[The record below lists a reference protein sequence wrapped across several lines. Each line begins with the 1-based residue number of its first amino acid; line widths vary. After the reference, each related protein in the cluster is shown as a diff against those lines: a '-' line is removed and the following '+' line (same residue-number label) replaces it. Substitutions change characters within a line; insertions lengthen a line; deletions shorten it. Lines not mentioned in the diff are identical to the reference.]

1 MVSLSIKDYDLKSP
15 SVITVGTF
23 DGIHLGHQKLIKRV
37 LDISKKENL
46 NSIILSFHPHPKIV
60 LNNNL
65 KISLLNTLE
74 EKKEILNSYDIDYFI
89 IKEFTKEFSRL
100 SPLEFV
106 RDILVKKLNVKH
118 IVIGYDHHFGR
129 NRDASTSQLKEFS
142 KIFDFKV
149 TEVKALVE
157 NNISVSSTKIRSFIN
172 EGDFINANNFLGY
185 NFILS
190 GQVHKGLGRGKK
202 LGFPTAN
209 ITIGKNKIK
218 PVNGVYFI
226 YSEFNESVVYGM
238 MNIGSNPTF
247 EDKKSSIEIHFF
259 DFTENLYD
267 LNISVRIVS
276 KIRNEIKFK
285 NADHLSNQ
293 LEKDEKK
300 CIELIS
306 LLKKTT

>member
-15 SVITVGTF
+15 SVISVGTF
-23 DGIHLGHQKLIKRV
+23 DGIHIGHQKLIKRV

-60 LNNNL
+60 LNNNPE
-65 KISLLNTLE
+65 ISLLNTLE
-74 EKKEILNSYDIDYFI
+74 EKKEILNIYDIDYFI
-89 IKEFTKEFSRL
+89 LKEFTKEFSRL

-106 RDILVKKLNVKH
+106 RDILVKKLNAKH

-129 NRDASTSQLKEFS
+129 NRDASVSQLKEFS

-157 NNISVSSTKIRSFIN
+157 NNISVSSTKIRGFIK
-172 EGDFINANNFLGY
+172 EGNFIKANNFLGY

-190 GQVHKGLGRGKK
+190 GQVNKGLGRGKK

-209 ITIGKNKIK
+209 ITIDKNKIK
-218 PVNGVYFI
+218 PGNGVYFI
-226 YSEFNESVVYGM
+226 YSEFNDSVVYGM

-247 EDKKSSIEIHFF
+247 NDKKSSIEIHFF

-293 LEKDEKK
+293 LEKDQKK

-306 LLKKTT
+306 ILKKTT

>member
-46 NSIILSFHPHPKIV
+46 NSIILSFYPHPKIV
-60 LNNNL
+60 LNNNPE
-65 KISLLNTLE
+65 ISLLNTLE
-74 EKKEILNSYDIDYFI
+74 EKKEILNSYNIDYLVL
-89 IKEFTKEFSRL
+89 KEFTKEFSRL

-129 NRDASTSQLKEFS
+129 NRDASVSQLKEFS

-157 NNISVSSTKIRSFIN
+157 NNISVSSTKIRGFIK
-172 EGDFINANNFLGY
+172 EGNFINANRFLGY

-190 GQVHKGLGRGKK
+190 GQVNKGLGRGKK

-209 ITIGKNKIK
+209 ISIDKNKIK
-218 PVNGVYFI
+218 PGNGVYFI
-226 YSEFNESVVYGM
+226 YSEFNESVVHGM

-247 EDKKSSIEIHFF
+247 KDKKSSIEIHFF
-259 DFTENLYD
+259 HFTEDLYD
-267 LNISVRIVS
+267 LDISVRIVS

-285 NADHLSNQ
+285 NANHLSNQ
-293 LEKDEKK
+293 LEKDQKK

-306 LLKKTT
+306 ILKKTT

>member
-46 NSIILSFHPHPKIV
+46 NSIILSFYPHPKIV
-60 LNNNL
+60 LNNNPE
-65 KISLLNTLE
+65 ISLLNTLE
-74 EKKEILNSYDIDYFI
+74 EKKEILNSYNIDYLVL
-89 IKEFTKEFSRL
+89 KEFTKEFSRL

-129 NRDASTSQLKEFS
+129 NRDASVSQLKEFS

-157 NNISVSSTKIRSFIN
+157 NNISVSSTKIRAFIK
-172 EGDFINANNFLGY
+172 EGNFINANKFLGY
-185 NFILS
+185 DFIFS
-190 GQVHKGLGRGKK
+190 GQVNKGLGRGKK

-209 ITIGKNKIK
+209 ISIDKNKIK
-218 PVNGVYFI
+218 PGNGVYFI
-226 YSEFNESVVYGM
+226 YSEFNQTFVYGM

-247 EDKKSSIEIHFF
+247 KDKKSSIEIHFF

-267 LNISVRIVS
+267 LDISVRIVS

-285 NADHLSNQ
+285 SADHLSNQ
-293 LEKDEKK
+293 LEKDQKK

-306 LLKKTT
+306 ILKKTT

>member
-60 LNNNL
+60 LNNNPE
-65 KISLLNTLE
+65 ISLLNTLE
-74 EKKEILNSYDIDYFI
+74 EKKEILNSYNIDYLVL
-89 IKEFTKEFSRL
+89 KEFTKEFSRL

-129 NRDASTSQLKEFS
+129 NRDASVSQLKEFS

-157 NNISVSSTKIRSFIN
+157 NNISVSSTKIRAFIK
-172 EGDFINANNFLGY
+172 EGNFINANKFLGY
-185 NFILS
+185 NFIFS
-190 GQVHKGLGRGKK
+190 GQVNKGLGRGKK

-209 ITIGKNKIK
+209 ISIDKNKIK
-218 PVNGVYFI
+218 PGNGVYFI
-226 YSEFNESVVYGM
+226 YSEFNQTFVYGM

-247 EDKKSSIEIHFF
+247 KDKKSSIEIHFF

-285 NADHLSNQ
+285 NADDLSNQ
-293 LEKDEKK
+293 LEEDQKK

>member
-46 NSIILSFHPHPKIV
+46 NSIILSFYPHPKIV
-60 LNNNL
+60 LNNNPE
-65 KISLLNTLE
+65 ISLLNTLE
-74 EKKEILNSYDIDYFI
+74 EKKEILNSYDIDYLI
-89 IKEFTKEFSRL
+89 LKEFTKEFSRL

-129 NRDASTSQLKEFS
+129 NRDASVSQLKEFS

-157 NNISVSSTKIRSFIN
+157 NNISVSSTKIRGFIK
-172 EGDFINANNFLGY
+172 EGNFINANRFLGY

-190 GQVHKGLGRGKK
+190 GQVNKGLGRGKK

-209 ITIGKNKIK
+209 ISIDKNKIK
-218 PVNGVYFI
+218 PGNGVYFI
-226 YSEFNESVVYGM
+226 YSEFNESVVHGM

-247 EDKKSSIEIHFF
+247 KDKKSSIEIHFF
-259 DFTENLYD
+259 HFTEDLYD
-267 LNISVRIVS
+267 LDISVRIVS

-293 LEKDEKK
+293 LEKDQKK

-306 LLKKTT
+306 ILKKTT

>member
-46 NSIILSFHPHPKIV
+46 NSIILSFYPHPKIV
-60 LNNNL
+60 LNNNPE
-65 KISLLNTLE
+65 ISLLNTLE
-74 EKKEILNSYDIDYFI
+74 EKKEILNSYDIDYLI
-89 IKEFTKEFSRL
+89 LKEFTKEFSRL

-129 NRDASTSQLKEFS
+129 NRDASVSQLKEFS

-157 NNISVSSTKIRSFIN
+157 NNISVSSTKIRGFIK
-172 EGDFINANNFLGY
+172 EGNFIEANRFLGY
-185 NFILS
+185 NFIFS
-190 GQVHKGLGRGKK
+190 GKVNKGLGRGKK

-209 ITIGKNKIK
+209 ITIDKNKIK
-218 PVNGVYFI
+218 PGNGVYFI
-226 YSEFNESVVYGM
+226 YSKFNESFVYGM

-247 EDKKSSIEIHFF
+247 KDKKSSIEIHFF

-267 LNISVRIVS
+267 LDISVRIVS

-285 NADHLSNQ
+285 SADHLSNQ
-293 LEKDEKK
+293 LEKDQKK

-306 LLKKTT
+306 ILKKTT

>member
-46 NSIILSFHPHPKIV
+46 NSIILSFYPHPKIV
-60 LNNNL
+60 LNNNPE
-65 KISLLNTLE
+65 ISLLNTLE
-74 EKKEILNSYDIDYFI
+74 EKKEILNSYDIDYLI
-89 IKEFTKEFSRL
+89 LKEFTKEFSRL

-129 NRDASTSQLKEFS
+129 NRDASVSQLKEFS

-157 NNISVSSTKIRSFIN
+157 NNISVSSTKIRAFIK
-172 EGDFINANNFLGY
+172 EGNFINANKFLGY
-185 NFILS
+185 NFIFS
-190 GQVHKGLGRGKK
+190 GQVNKGLGRGKK
-202 LGFPTAN
+202 LGFTTAN
-209 ITIGKNKIK
+209 ISIDKNKIK
-218 PVNGVYFI
+218 PGNGVYFI
-226 YSEFNESVVYGM
+226 YSEFKQTFVYGM

-247 EDKKSSIEIHFF
+247 KDKKSSIEIHFF

-267 LNISVRIVS
+267 LDISVRIVS

-285 NADHLSNQ
+285 SADHLSNQ
-293 LEKDEKK
+293 LEKDQKK

-306 LLKKTT
+306 ILKKTT

>member
-46 NSIILSFHPHPKIV
+46 NSIILSFYPHPKIV
-60 LNNNL
+60 LNNNPE
-65 KISLLNTLE
+65 ISLLNTLE
-74 EKKEILNSYDIDYFI
+74 EKKEILNSYDIDYLI
-89 IKEFTKEFSRL
+89 LKEFTKEFSRL

-129 NRDASTSQLKEFS
+129 NRDASVSQLKEFS

-157 NNISVSSTKIRSFIN
+157 NNISVSSTKIRGFIK
-172 EGDFINANNFLGY
+172 EGNFINANRFLGY

-190 GQVHKGLGRGKK
+190 GQVNKGLGRGKK

-209 ITIGKNKIK
+209 ISIDKNKIK
-218 PVNGVYFI
+218 PGNGVYFI
-226 YSEFNESVVYGM
+226 YSEFNESVVHGM

-247 EDKKSSIEIHFF
+247 KDKKSSIEIHFF
-259 DFTENLYD
+259 HFTEDLYD
-267 LNISVRIVS
+267 LDISVRIVS

-293 LEKDEKK
+293 LTKDQKK

-306 LLKKTT
+306 ILKKTT

>member
-46 NSIILSFHPHPKIV
+46 NSIILSFYPHPKIV
-60 LNNNL
+60 LNNNPE
-65 KISLLNTLE
+65 ISLLNTLE

-89 IKEFTKEFSRL
+89 LKEFTKEFSRL

-129 NRDASTSQLKEFS
+129 NRDASVSQLKEFS

-157 NNISVSSTKIRSFIN
+157 NNISVSSTKIRAFIK
-172 EGDFINANNFLGY
+172 EGNFINANKFLGY
-185 NFILS
+185 NFIFS
-190 GQVHKGLGRGKK
+190 GQVNKGLGRGKK

-209 ITIGKNKIK
+209 ISIDKNKIK
-218 PVNGVYFI
+218 PGNGVYFI
-226 YSEFNESVVYGM
+226 YSEFNQTFVYGM

-247 EDKKSSIEIHFF
+247 KDKKSSIEIHFF

-285 NADHLSNQ
+285 NADDLSNQ
-293 LEKDEKK
+293 LEEDQKK

>member
-46 NSIILSFHPHPKIV
+46 NSIILSFHPHPKII
-60 LNNNL
+60 LNNNPQ
-65 KISLLNTLE
+65 ISLLNTLE

-89 IKEFTKEFSRL
+89 LKEFTKEFSRL

-106 RDILVKKLNVKH
+106 RDILVKKLNAKH

-129 NRDASTSQLKEFS
+129 NRDASVSQLKEFS

-149 TEVKALVE
+149 TEVKALAE
-157 NNISVSSTKIRSFIN
+157 NNMSVSSTKIRGFIK
-172 EGDFINANNFLGY
+172 EGNFINANRFLGY

-190 GQVHKGLGRGKK
+190 GKVNKGLGRGKK

-209 ITIGKNKIK
+209 ITIDKNKIK

-226 YSEFNESVVYGM
+226 YSEFNDSVIYGM

-247 EDKKSSIEIHFF
+247 KDKKSSIEIHFF
-259 DFTENLYD
+259 DFSENLYD
-267 LNISVRIVS
+267 LNISLRIVS

-293 LEKDEKK
+293 LEKDQKK

-306 LLKKTT
+306 ILKKTT

>member
-46 NSIILSFHPHPKIV
+46 NSIILSFYPHPKIV
-60 LNNNL
+60 LNNNPE
-65 KISLLNTLE
+65 ISLLNTLE
-74 EKKEILNSYDIDYFI
+74 EKKEILNSYDIDYLI
-89 IKEFTKEFSRL
+89 LKEFTKEFSRL

-129 NRDASTSQLKEFS
+129 NRDASVLQLKEFS

-157 NNISVSSTKIRSFIN
+157 NNISVSSTKIRGFIK
-172 EGDFINANNFLGY
+172 EGNFIEANRFLGY
-185 NFILS
+185 NFIFS
-190 GQVHKGLGRGKK
+190 GKVNKGLGRGKK

-209 ITIGKNKIK
+209 ITIDKNKIK
-218 PVNGVYFI
+218 PGNGVYFI
-226 YSEFNESVVYGM
+226 YSKFNESFVYGM

-247 EDKKSSIEIHFF
+247 KDKKSSIEIHFF
-259 DFTENLYD
+259 DFTKDLYD
-267 LNISVRIVS
+267 LDISVRIVS

-293 LEKDEKK
+293 LAKDQKK

-306 LLKKTT
+306 ILKKTT

>member
-1 MVSLSIKDYDLKSP
+1 M
-15 SVITVGTF
+15 
-23 DGIHLGHQKLIKRV
+23 
-37 LDISKKENL
+37 
-46 NSIILSFHPHPKIV
+46 
-60 LNNNL
+60 
-65 KISLLNTLE
+65 LNTLE

-89 IKEFTKEFSRL
+89 LKEFTKEFSRL

-106 RDILVKKLNVKH
+106 RDILVKKLNAKH

-129 NRDASTSQLKEFS
+129 NRDASVSQLKEFS

-157 NNISVSSTKIRSFIN
+157 NNISVSSTKIRGFIK
-172 EGDFINANNFLGY
+172 EGNFIKANNFLGY

-190 GQVHKGLGRGKK
+190 GQVNKGLGRGKK

-209 ITIGKNKIK
+209 ITIDKNKIK
-218 PVNGVYFI
+218 PGNGVYFI
-226 YSEFNESVVYGM
+226 YSEFNDSVVYGM

-247 EDKKSSIEIHFF
+247 NDKKSSIEIHFF
-259 DFTENLYD
+259 DFTENLYH
-267 LNISVRIVS
+267 LNTSVRIVS

-285 NADHLSNQ
+285 NADDLSNQ
-293 LEKDEKK
+293 LEEDQKK

>member
-15 SVITVGTF
+15 SVISVGTF

-60 LNNNL
+60 LNNNPE
-65 KISLLNTLE
+65 ISLLNTLE

-89 IKEFTKEFSRL
+89 LKEFTKEFSRL

-106 RDILVKKLNVKH
+106 RDILVKKLNAKH

-129 NRDASTSQLKEFS
+129 NRDASVSQLKEFS

-157 NNISVSSTKIRSFIN
+157 NNISVSSTKIRAFIKDGN
-172 EGDFINANNFLGY
+172 FINANRFLGY

-190 GQVHKGLGRGKK
+190 GQVNKGLGRGKK

-209 ITIGKNKIK
+209 ITIDKNKIK
-218 PVNGVYFI
+218 PGNGVYFI
-226 YSEFNESVVYGM
+226 YSEFNDSVVYGM

-247 EDKKSSIEIHFF
+247 NDKKSSIEIHFF

-293 LEKDEKK
+293 LEKDQKK

-306 LLKKTT
+306 ILKKTT

>member
-1 MVSLSIKDYDLKSP
+1 MVSLSIKDYDLKSS

-65 KISLLNTLE
+65 EISLLNTLE

-129 NRDASTSQLKEFS
+129 NREASTSQLKEFS

-157 NNISVSSTKIRSFIN
+157 NNISVSSTKIRSFIK

-190 GQVHKGLGRGKK
+190 GKVHKGLGRGKK

-218 PVNGVYFI
+218 PGNGVYFI
-226 YSEFNESVVYGM
+226 YFQFNESAVYGM

-247 EDKKSSIEIHFF
+247 KDKKSSIEIHFF

-293 LEKDEKK
+293 LEKDQKK

>member
-1 MVSLSIKDYDLKSP
+1 MVSLSIKDYDLKFP

-46 NSIILSFHPHPKIV
+46 NSIILSFYPHPKIV
-60 LNNNL
+60 LNNNPE
-65 KISLLNTLE
+65 ISLLNTLE
-74 EKKEILNSYDIDYFI
+74 EKKEILNSYNIDYLVL
-89 IKEFTKEFSRL
+89 KEFTKEFSRL

-129 NRDASTSQLKEFS
+129 NRDASVSQLKEFS

-157 NNISVSSTKIRSFIN
+157 NNISVSSTKIRAFIK
-172 EGDFINANNFLGY
+172 EGNFINANKFLGY
-185 NFILS
+185 NFIFS
-190 GQVHKGLGRGKK
+190 GQVNKGLGRGKK

-209 ITIGKNKIK
+209 ISIDKNKIK
-218 PVNGVYFI
+218 PGNGVYFI
-226 YSEFNESVVYGM
+226 YSEFNQTFVYGM

-247 EDKKSSIEIHFF
+247 KDKKSSIEVHFF

-267 LNISVRIVS
+267 LDISVRIVS
-276 KIRNEIKFK
+276 KIRNEIKF
-285 NADHLSNQ
+285 NSADHLSNQ
-293 LEKDEKK
+293 LEKDQKK

-306 LLKKTT
+306 ILKKTT

>member
-60 LNNNL
+60 LNNNPE
-65 KISLLNTLE
+65 ISLLNTLE
-74 EKKEILNSYDIDYFI
+74 EKKEILNSYDIDYLI
-89 IKEFTKEFSRL
+89 LKEFTKEFSRL

-129 NRDASTSQLKEFS
+129 NRDASVSQLKEFS

-149 TEVKALVE
+149 TEVKALFE
-157 NNISVSSTKIRSFIN
+157 NNISVSSTKIRGFIK
-172 EGDFINANNFLGY
+172 EGDFINANRFLGY

-190 GQVHKGLGRGKK
+190 GQVNKGLGRGKK

-209 ITIGKNKIK
+209 ITIDKNKIK
-218 PVNGVYFI
+218 PGNGVYFI

-238 MNIGSNPTF
+238 MNIGSNL
-247 EDKKSSIEIHFF
+247 SLIH
-259 DFTENLYD
+259 
-267 LNISVRIVS
+267 I
-276 KIRNEIKFK
+276 
-285 NADHLSNQ
+285 
-293 LEKDEKK
+293 
-300 CIELIS
+300 
-306 LLKKTT
+306 

>member
-60 LNNNL
+60 LNNNPE
-65 KISLLNTLE
+65 IILLNTLE

-89 IKEFTKEFSRL
+89 LKGFTKEFSRL

-106 RDILVKKLNVKH
+106 RDILVKKLNAKH

-129 NRDASTSQLKEFS
+129 NRDASVSQLKEFS

-157 NNISVSSTKIRSFIN
+157 NNISVSSTKIRGFIK
-172 EGDFINANNFLGY
+172 EGNFIKANNFLGY

-190 GQVHKGLGRGKK
+190 GQVNKGLGRGKK

-209 ITIGKNKIK
+209 ITIDKNKIK
-218 PVNGVYFI
+218 PGNGVYFI
-226 YSEFNESVVYGM
+226 YSEFNDSVVYGM

-247 EDKKSSIEIHFF
+247 NDKKSSIEIHFF

-293 LEKDEKK
+293 LEKDQKK

-306 LLKKTT
+306 ILKKTT

>member
-23 DGIHLGHQKLIKRV
+23 DGIHLGHQKLIKKV

-60 LNNNL
+60 LNNNPE
-65 KISLLNTLE
+65 ISLLNTLE

-89 IKEFTKEFSRL
+89 LKEFTKEFSRL

-129 NRDASTSQLKEFS
+129 NRDASVSQLKEFS
-142 KIFDFKV
+142 KIFNFKV
-149 TEVKALVE
+149 TEVRA
-157 NNISVSSTKIRSFIN
+157 FIKD
-172 EGDFINANNFLGY
+172 GDFNNANSFLGY

-190 GQVHKGLGRGKK
+190 GQVNKGLGRGKK

-209 ITIGKNKIK
+209 ISIDKNKIK
-218 PVNGVYFI
+218 PGNGVYFI
-226 YSEFNESVVYGM
+226 YSDFNESVVYGM

-247 EDKKSSIEIHFF
+247 KDKKSSIEIHFF
-259 DFTENLYD
+259 DFTEDLYD
-267 LNISVRIVS
+267 LDISVRIVS

-293 LEKDEKK
+293 LAKDQKK

-306 LLKKTT
+306 ILKKTT

>member
-60 LNNNL
+60 LNNNPE
-65 KISLLNTLE
+65 ISLLNTLE
-74 EKKEILNSYDIDYFI
+74 EKKEILNSYDIDYLI
-89 IKEFTKEFSRL
+89 LKEFTKEFSRL

-129 NRDASTSQLKEFS
+129 NRDASVSQLKEFS

-157 NNISVSSTKIRSFIN
+157 NNISVSSTKIRAFIK
-172 EGDFINANNFLGY
+172 EGNFINANKFLGY
-185 NFILS
+185 NFIFS
-190 GQVHKGLGRGKK
+190 GQVNKGLGRGKK

-209 ITIGKNKIK
+209 INIDKNKIK
-218 PVNGVYFI
+218 PGNGVYFI
-226 YSEFNESVVYGM
+226 YSEFNQTFVYGM

-247 EDKKSSIEIHFF
+247 KDKKSSIEIHFF

-267 LNISVRIVS
+267 LDISVRIVS

-285 NADHLSNQ
+285 SADHLSNQ
-293 LEKDEKK
+293 LEKDQKK

-306 LLKKTT
+306 ILKKTT

>member
-1 MVSLSIKDYDLKSP
+1 MGSLSIKDYDLKSP

-60 LNNNL
+60 LNNNPE
-65 KISLLNTLE
+65 IILLNTLE

-89 IKEFTKEFSRL
+89 LKEFTKEFSRL

-106 RDILVKKLNVKH
+106 RDILVKKLNAKH

-129 NRDASTSQLKEFS
+129 NRDASVSQLKEFS

-218 PVNGVYFI
+218 PGNGVYFI
-226 YSEFNESVVYGM
+226 YSEFNDSVVYGM

-247 EDKKSSIEIHFF
+247 NDKKSSIEIHFF

-293 LEKDEKK
+293 LEKDQKK

-306 LLKKTT
+306 ILKKTT

>member
-46 NSIILSFHPHPKIV
+46 NSIILSFYPHPKIV
-60 LNNNL
+60 LNNNPE
-65 KISLLNTLE
+65 ISLLNTLE
-74 EKKEILNSYDIDYFI
+74 EKKEILNSYNIDYLVL
-89 IKEFTKEFSRL
+89 KEFTKEFSRL

-129 NRDASTSQLKEFS
+129 NRDASVSQLKEFS

-157 NNISVSSTKIRSFIN
+157 NNISVSSTKIRAFIK
-172 EGDFINANNFLGY
+172 EGNFINANKFLGY
-185 NFILS
+185 NFIFS
-190 GQVHKGLGRGKK
+190 GQVNKGLGRGKK

-209 ITIGKNKIK
+209 ISIDKNKIK
-218 PVNGVYFI
+218 PGNGVYFI
-226 YSEFNESVVYGM
+226 YSEFNQTFVYGM

-247 EDKKSSIEIHFF
+247 KDKKSSIEIHFF

-267 LNISVRIVS
+267 LDISVRIVS

-285 NADHLSNQ
+285 SADHLSNQ
-293 LEKDEKK
+293 LEKDQKK

-306 LLKKTT
+306 ILKKTT

>member
-106 RDILVKKLNVKH
+106 RDILVKKLNAKH

-129 NRDASTSQLKEFS
+129 NRDASVSQLKEFS

-247 EDKKSSIEIHFF
+247 NDKKSSIEIHFF

-285 NADHLSNQ
+285 NADDLSNQ
-293 LEKDEKK
+293 LEEDQKK

>member
-60 LNNNL
+60 LNDNPE
-65 KISLLNTLE
+65 ISLLNTLE

-89 IKEFTKEFSRL
+89 SKEFTKEFSRL

-129 NRDASTSQLKEFS
+129 NRDASVLQLKEFS

-157 NNISVSSTKIRSFIN
+157 NNISVSSTKIRVFIKDGN
-172 EGDFINANNFLGY
+172 FIDANRFLGY

-190 GQVHKGLGRGKK
+190 GQVNKGLGRGKK

-209 ITIGKNKIK
+209 ISIDKNKIK
-218 PVNGVYFI
+218 PGNGVYFI
-226 YSEFNESVVYGM
+226 YSE
-238 MNIGSNPTF
+238 T
-247 EDKKSSIEIHFF
+247 
-259 DFTENLYD
+259 
-267 LNISVRIVS
+267 
-276 KIRNEIKFK
+276 
-285 NADHLSNQ
+285 
-293 LEKDEKK
+293 
-300 CIELIS
+300 
-306 LLKKTT
+306 

>member
-46 NSIILSFHPHPKIV
+46 NSIILSFRPHPKIV
-60 LNNNL
+60 LNNNPE
-65 KISLLNTLE
+65 ISLLNTLE

-89 IKEFTKEFSRL
+89 LKGFTKEFSRL

-106 RDILVKKLNVKH
+106 RDILVKKLNAKH

-129 NRDASTSQLKEFS
+129 NRDASVSQLKEFS

-157 NNISVSSTKIRSFIN
+157 NNISVSSTKIRGFIK
-172 EGDFINANNFLGY
+172 EGNFINANRFLGY
-185 NFILS
+185 NFVLS
-190 GQVHKGLGRGKK
+190 GQVNKGLGRGKK

-209 ITIGKNKIK
+209 ITIDKNKIK
-218 PVNGVYFI
+218 PGNGVYFV
-226 YSEFNESVVYGM
+226 YSEFNDSVVYGM

-247 EDKKSSIEIHFF
+247 NDKKSSIEIHFF

-293 LEKDEKK
+293 LAKDQKK

-306 LLKKTT
+306 ILKKTT

>member
-46 NSIILSFHPHPKIV
+46 NSIILSFYPHPKIV
-60 LNNNL
+60 LNNNPE
-65 KISLLNTLE
+65 ISLLNTLE
-74 EKKEILNSYDIDYFI
+74 EKKEILNSYDIDYLI
-89 IKEFTKEFSRL
+89 LKEFTKEFSRL

-129 NRDASTSQLKEFS
+129 NRDASVSQLKEFS

-157 NNISVSSTKIRSFIN
+157 NNISVSSTKIRAFIK
-172 EGDFINANNFLGY
+172 EGNFINANKFLGY
-185 NFILS
+185 NFIFS
-190 GQVHKGLGRGKK
+190 GQVNKGLGRGKK

-209 ITIGKNKIK
+209 ISIDKNKIK
-218 PVNGVYFI
+218 PGNGVYFI
-226 YSEFNESVVYGM
+226 YSEFNQTFVYGM

-247 EDKKSSIEIHFF
+247 KDKKSSIEIHFF

-267 LNISVRIVS
+267 LDISVRIVS

-285 NADHLSNQ
+285 SADHLSNQ
-293 LEKDEKK
+293 LEKDQKK

-306 LLKKTT
+306 ILKKTT

>member
-46 NSIILSFHPHPKIV
+46 NSIILSFYPHPKIV
-60 LNNNL
+60 LNNNPE
-65 KISLLNTLE
+65 ISLLNTLK

-89 IKEFTKEFSRL
+89 LKEFTKEFSRL
-100 SPLEFV
+100 SPLEFI

-129 NRDASTSQLKEFS
+129 NRDASVSQLKEFS
-142 KIFDFKV
+142 KIFDFKL
-149 TEVKALVE
+149 TEVKALFE
-157 NNISVSSTKIRSFIN
+157 NNISVSSTKIRAFIK
-172 EGDFINANNFLGY
+172 EGNFINANKFLGY
-185 NFILS
+185 NFIFS
-190 GQVHKGLGRGKK
+190 GQVNKGLGRGKK

-209 ITIGKNKIK
+209 ISIDKNKIK
-218 PVNGVYFI
+218 PGNGVYFI
-226 YSEFNESVVYGM
+226 YSEFNQTFVYGM

-247 EDKKSSIEIHFF
+247 KDKKSSIEIHFF

-267 LNISVRIVS
+267 LDISVRIVS

-293 LEKDEKK
+293 LAKDQKK

-306 LLKKTT
+306 ILKKTT

>member
-46 NSIILSFHPHPKIV
+46 NSIILSFYPHPKIV
-60 LNNNL
+60 LNNNPE
-65 KISLLNTLE
+65 ISLLNTLE
-74 EKKEILNSYDIDYFI
+74 EKKEILNSYDIDYLI
-89 IKEFTKEFSRL
+89 LKEFTKEFSRL

-129 NRDASTSQLKEFS
+129 NRDASVSQLKEFS

-157 NNISVSSTKIRSFIN
+157 NNISVSSTKIRGFIK
-172 EGDFINANNFLGY
+172 EGNFINANRFLGY

-190 GQVHKGLGRGKK
+190 GQVNKGLGRGKK

-209 ITIGKNKIK
+209 ISIDKNKIK
-218 PVNGVYFI
+218 PGNGVYFI
-226 YSEFNESVVYGM
+226 YSEFNESVVHGM

-247 EDKKSSIEIHFF
+247 KDKKSSIEIHFF
-259 DFTENLYD
+259 HFTEDLYD
-267 LNISVRIVS
+267 LDISVRIVS

-293 LEKDEKK
+293 LTKDKKK

-306 LLKKTT
+306 ILKKTT